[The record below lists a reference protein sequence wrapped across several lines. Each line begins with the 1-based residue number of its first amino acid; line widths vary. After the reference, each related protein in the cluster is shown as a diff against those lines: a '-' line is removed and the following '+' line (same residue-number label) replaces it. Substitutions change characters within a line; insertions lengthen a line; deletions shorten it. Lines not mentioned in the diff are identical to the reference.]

1 MWAIYLTCLSLSF
14 PICNRPPPLLRQL
27 WGFSGAWPRW
37 NFTSCSRQSNGL
49 KVVHIRISRTCECV
63 SLCGKR
69 VSACVIKLRI
79 WRLAWVIWGRRCNPR
94 FPYEGKREAGD
105 RTTVRER
112 DMKTQAEVCLI
123 PLLASKTEEEAK
135 AKERSDLYKL
145 GTWQGNRFSPGNFE
159 RNAALLTLGF
169 STERTNFGLLTSSL
183 WDVLFLARNFVVI
196 GYGSSRSLVYQV
208 LSTQWESADV
218 SHDDSCVTD
227 ADTEASGSPKPLGQ
241 GGQT

>member
-63 SLCGKR
+63 SLRGKR

-112 DMKTQAEVCLI
+112 DMKTEAEVCLI

-135 AKERSDLYKL
+135 AKECSDLYKL
-145 GTWQGNRFSPGNFE
+145 GTWQGNRFSPWK
-159 RNAALLTLGF
+159 
-169 STERTNFGLLTSSL
+169 L
-183 WDVLFLARNFVVI
+183 WEEC
-196 GYGSSRSLVYQV
+196 SP
-208 LSTQWESADV
+208 AD
-218 SHDDSCVTD
+218 
-227 ADTEASGSPKPLGQ
+227 PRF
-241 GGQT
+241 

>member
-112 DMKTQAEVCLI
+112 EIWRRRQRFAWYHCWLRRQRKRLKPRSAVTSISWERGKETDSPLETLRGMQPCWPSVLAQREQILDFWPPVC
-123 PLLASKTEEEAK
+123 EMC
-135 AKERSDLYKL
+135 
-145 GTWQGNRFSPGNFE
+145 RF
-159 RNAALLTLGF
+159 
-169 STERTNFGLLTSSL
+169 
-183 WDVLFLARNFVVI
+183 
-196 GYGSSRSLVYQV
+196 
-208 LSTQWESADV
+208 
-218 SHDDSCVTD
+218 
-227 ADTEASGSPKPLGQ
+227 
-241 GGQT
+241 